1 MIPLNLWRD
10 KQQNFYGCGVSQF
23 TQFFDRIKHT
33 NQILP
38 RYYVECS
45 EVEKVHLFK
54 KNCCG
59 LIKISWII
67 CDGVNK

>member
-1 MIPLNLWRD
+1 MLGH
-10 KQQNFYGCGVSQF
+10 GCGVSQF
-23 TQFFDRIKHT
+23 TQFFDRIKNT

-54 KNCCG
+54 KKKVVVDLSKSVG
-59 LIKISWII
+59 
-67 CDGVNK
+67 